1 LTGQP
6 KLPYIDYVHNTPF
19 HIMIALIQSEA
30 TAEMNMTA
38 AEEVALIMADI
49 FDGDAEAQENAIAAL
64 AEANGI
70 AVAPETEDEIND
82 LILVNED
89 ALYEQYLPVREM
101 PVDED

>member
-1 LTGQP
+1 
-6 KLPYIDYVHNTPF
+6 
-19 HIMIALIQSEA
+19 MIALIQTEA
-30 TAEMNMTA
+30 TAEMNLTA

-49 FDGDAEAQENAIAAL
+49 FDGDAEAQENAIAEL

-82 LILVNED
+82 LILANED
-89 ALYEQYLPVREM
+89 ALYEQYLPVRQM

>member
-1 LTGQP
+1 
-6 KLPYIDYVHNTPF
+6 
-19 HIMIALIQSEA
+19 MIALTQTEA
-30 TAEMNMTA
+30 TAEMNLTI

-49 FDGDAEAQENAIAAL
+49 FDGDTEAQEAAITAL

-70 AVAPETEDEIND
+70 AVCPETEDEIND
-82 LILVNED
+82 LILSNED